1 MTNDHTQSDLTP
13 EQVTQRVPAE
23 VLAEVADLTE
33 LAKTVHVAATQLGSR
48 YAKLDWSMHLDDWT
62 DLPDAPGDLDVQ
74 LTRDMGY
81 DELTAWVAACAALL
95 SAALG
100 EGSIYADSLLE
111 RYGIPLPERVI
122 REAAA

>member
-1 MTNDHTQSDLTP
+1 MTNEHTEPTP
-13 EQVTQRVPAE
+13 GYVTQRVPAE

-33 LAKTVHVAATQLGSR
+33 LAKTVHVATTQLGSR
-48 YAKLDWSMHLDDWT
+48 YAKLDWSMTLDEWT
-62 DLPDAPGDLDVQ
+62 DLPDAPSDLDVQ

-81 DELTAWVAACAALL
+81 DELTAWVAASASLL

-100 EGSIYADSLLE
+100 EGSIYYDSVFE
-111 RYGIPLPERVI
+111 QYGIPLPERVI